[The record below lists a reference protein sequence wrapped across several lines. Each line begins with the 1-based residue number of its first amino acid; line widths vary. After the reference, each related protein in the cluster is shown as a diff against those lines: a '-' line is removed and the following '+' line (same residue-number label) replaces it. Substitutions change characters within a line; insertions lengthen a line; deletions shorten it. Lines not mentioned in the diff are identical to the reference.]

1 MSSRHLRLI
10 YNHEEIYAADY
21 ELLPVEVPE
30 GDDQE
35 QDQLPQPLPGEPA
48 PSAREIE
55 RWNARLHHFHRA
67 AGHPSSRNLARLV
80 KDANLE
86 SWKVKLAQDFVCPV
100 CTSLKPGGSSSGQ
113 VPPAATHAQ
122 FGPWQ
127 ALGLDVGEWY
137 IPGRRSKLKFLL
149 MIDMATRLR
158 SVHVLMDSYDIT
170 TIKHENAQL
179 VIKALTHGWLGHY
192 PKPLHIVADN
202 GKSFTSQSFSEFCQ
216 GIGVDLTFPAEKE
229 SWAHGLVEHA
239 IKDIKTTASAI
250 QTENPDQD
258 PEVSLVLAAGALNS
272 TEYVSGFSSYQWC
285 FGRDYTISEED
296 SRNFAQLS
304 ERETYSNL
312 VAARQKAEDAA
323 RKSRAQRILSKLNNT
338 RVRQPLRDYKP
349 TELVMVWRQV
359 LPKDVHTGPR
369 GGSKKSSKP
378 GWIGPGRVVF
388 SEPKSYP
395 IKIQT
400 THVDTL
406 SGWWFLVN
414 F

>member
-1 MSSRHLRLI
+1 MHSLVLGKLLVWMLANGISLVVDPSWNSCSWLTWQLDFDQCMCWWTPMTSLPSSMRMPSWWSRLWLMVGWDI
-10 YNHEEIYAADY
+10 IQNPFTLWLTMASPS
-21 ELLPVEVPE
+21 LLNLLVNFVKALVLASPF
-30 GDDQE
+30 
-35 QDQLPQPLPGEPA
+35 QLKK
-48 PSAREIE
+48 R
-55 RWNARLHHFHRA
+55 
-67 AGHPSSRNLARLV
+67 AGHMVWWNMPLRTSRPS
-80 KDANLE
+80 
-86 SWKVKLAQDFVCPV
+86 
-100 CTSLKPGGSSSGQ
+100 
-113 VPPAATHAQ
+113 
-122 FGPWQ
+122 
-127 ALGLDVGEWY
+127 
-137 IPGRRSKLKFLL
+137 
-149 MIDMATRLR
+149 
-158 SVHVLMDSYDIT
+158 
-170 TIKHENAQL
+170 
-179 VIKALTHGWLGHY
+179 
-192 PKPLHIVADN
+192 
-202 GKSFTSQSFSEFCQ
+202 
-216 GIGVDLTFPAEKE
+216 
-229 SWAHGLVEHA
+229 
-239 IKDIKTTASAI
+239 SAI

-406 SGWWFLVN
+406 SGW
-414 F
+414 